1 MAKELKEMSLP
12 EKMIMSQI
20 INESPELEY
29 PLKTLEMP
37 EGFKNE
43 LEYDIPAEDKEKL
56 WESLNP
62 FVASFTMEDILLDI
76 HSGKRFALKD
86 YKVIRSNDRNFIV
99 SPFYAEAGGTVLDFV
114 PAGSADDLQMQQ
126 NDEN

>member
-62 FVASFTMEDILLDI
+62 FMTSFTMDEILFDI

-86 YKVIRSNDRNFIV
+86 YKVIRSNERNFIV
-99 SPFYAEAGGTVLDFV
+99 SPYYSEAGGTLLDFV
-114 PAGSADDLQMQQ
+114 PPTSDEPQMQQ
-126 NDEN
+126 DDEN